1 MSDGTLRLG
10 SLTLGSRL
18 IRRPVLDW
26 RDDVSLARIGLATV
40 GLHLFDDAFIQPEAG
55 TSAGDHLISGGLMV
69 GVLALFAALYP
80 RLRQAARGWLALS
93 VGLLAFGAGLAV
105 PGYQTTHDG
114 PSGSDF
120 TGLVAAMGGLL
131 LALIGVA
138 LIWASRRTDGRW
150 WWRVVRRAAIGVA
163 AVVLA
168 FQVLFAAGYA
178 YVITHLPRES
188 VAAADLGAPH
198 QEVTIRTD
206 DGLDLAGWYVPS
218 RNGAAIVIVH
228 GRIKTIEHSRMLV
241 RHGYG
246 VLLFDSR
253 GRGESEGDPSMLA
266 WEGERDVRAA
276 LEFLKAQPD
285 VDPNRIG
292 GLGLSVGGET
302 LLQTAAHTEDLRAIV
317 SEGAGIRS
325 VKEYAELPSSLEKWI
340 GLPHVAMLTA
350 ATALYTGGMPPGN
363 LMDLVERI
371 APRPVLLIHAG
382 PGQGG
387 EILNADYAEAIGE
400 SATVWEINGGGHMK
414 ALKEHPAEYEQ
425 RVIAFFDQALTGDVP
440 AA

>member
-10 SLTLGSRL
+10 SLSLGSRL
-18 IRRPVLDW
+18 TRRPVFDW

-55 TSAGDHLISGGLMV
+55 TSAGDHLVSGGLML
-69 GVLALFAALYP
+69 GLLAVFAAMYP
-80 RLRQAARGWLALS
+80 RLRRAARGWLALS

-105 PGYQTTHDG
+105 PGYQTKQDG

-131 LALIGVA
+131 LVLVGVA
-138 LIWASRRTDGRW
+138 MIWASRRTDGRW
-150 WWRVVRRAAIGVA
+150 WWRVVRRAAIGVV

-168 FQVLFAAGYA
+168 FQVLYAAGYA

-228 GRIKTIEHSRMLV
+228 GRIKTIEHTRMLV

-253 GRGESEGDPSMLA
+253 GRGESEGDPNLLA

-285 VDPNRIG
+285 VDPERIG

-302 LLQTAAHTEDLRAIV
+302 LLQTAAHTEDLRAVV
-317 SEGAGIRS
+317 SEGAGMRS
-325 VKEYAELPSSLEKWI
+325 VKEYAELPSSAETVDW
-340 GLPHVAMLTA
+340 A
-350 ATALYTGGMPPGN
+350 ATRHHADRRDSALYRRDAARESDRPRRADRAPAGLAHPRRSW
-363 LMDLVERI
+363 ERGRS
-371 APRPVLLIHAG
+371 PEFGLRRGDRRERHGLGDQRRRPHEG
-382 PGQGG
+382 
-387 EILNADYAEAIGE
+387 AERASRPSTNSG
-400 SATVWEINGGGHMK
+400 
-414 ALKEHPAEYEQ
+414 
-425 RVIAFFDQALTGDVP
+425 
-440 AA
+440 